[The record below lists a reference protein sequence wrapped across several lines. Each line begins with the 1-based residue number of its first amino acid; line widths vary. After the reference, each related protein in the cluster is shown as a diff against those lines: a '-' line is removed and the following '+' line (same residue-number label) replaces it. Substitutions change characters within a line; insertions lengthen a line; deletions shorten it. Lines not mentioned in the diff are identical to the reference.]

1 MNKTTVNRFYSTT
14 TALTTMTFQI
24 DFSRPTPSLCEG
36 SNHRVSLHLE
46 DYIPAECALQR
57 FLCWLQIKG
66 LRRENYQVQ
75 GVNWLLQK
83 ECAVNPPHGVMGGF
97 LADEMG
103 LGKTIQ
109 LLGVMMVNQ
118 LPRTLIVLPLAL
130 LEQWRAIIQHF
141 TGISPLV
148 YHGTARHKHSLDSLK
163 SHRIIL
169 TTYGHVSLA
178 EGAPITPLHCIQ
190 FDRLVFDEAHH
201 LRNDNTK
208 KHKGC
213 CQLKG
218 KISWLLTGTPVQNRL
233 SDFHNLSKVLG
244 FSRQFS
250 RENAAT
256 IANTYMLRRT
266 KQSVSLQLAPI
277 EETLCLVPWKT
288 SEEKLLAEDFH
299 RAFTFF
305 VKKLNRPAHSKTPEL
320 SKNSLTALLRARQ
333 SCVLPALMKKVLDSS
348 TDYSEEPCSICLKED
363 VKERGRIDCCDHFFC
378 HSCIAQWGKVK
389 KSCPMCK
396 SPFTKIHCEHLR
408 QDTDY
413 DLGLGLDSASKITAV
428 CDKINERGDNGRAKL
443 VFTHFRGEIDRIASN
458 LSESGLK
465 VETFDGRTSLA
476 NRKAI
481 LADKTL
487 DVLVIQIMAGCEG
500 LNLQHFKEIYFVS
513 AGWNP
518 AVEDQAIARC
528 HRMGQDET
536 VSVFRFEMEA
546 LSDGGLTLDKYCGI
560 CQEKKRAIAEE
571 LL

>member
-1 MNKTTVNRFYSTT
+1 MSKTKVNRFYSTT
-14 TALTTMTFQI
+14 TAPTTMTFSI
-24 DFSRPTPSLCEG
+24 DFSRPTPALCKGSSHRASLP
-36 SNHRVSLHLE
+36 LQA
-46 DYIPAECALQR
+46 YIPVECALER

-109 LLGVMMVNQ
+109 ILGTMMVNQ
-118 LPRTLIVLPLAL
+118 LPKTLIVLPLAL
-130 LEQWRAIIQHF
+130 LEQWRGIIQHF

-148 YHGTARHKHSLDSLK
+148 YHGTARHKHSIVDLESQK
-163 SHRIIL
+163 IIL
-169 TTYGHVSLA
+169 TTYGHISLA
-178 EGAPITPLHCIQ
+178 EGAPITPLHRIQ

-208 KHKGC
+208 KHKGSR
-213 CQLKG
+213 QLKG

-244 FSRQFS
+244 FSPTFS
-250 RENAAT
+250 RNNAEV
-256 IANTYMLRRT
+256 IAKTYMLRRT

-288 SEEKLLAEDFH
+288 SEEKLLAEDIH
-299 RAFTFF
+299 RAFTFS
-305 VKKLNRPAHSKTPEL
+305 VQKLNRPAHSKTPEL

-333 SCVLPALMKKVLDSS
+333 SCVLPALMKKALDSS
-348 TDYSEEPCSICLKED
+348 TDYSEEPCSICLNED

-389 KSCPMCK
+389 NSCPMCK
-396 SPFTKIHCEHLR
+396 RPFTTIHHEHLH

-413 DLGLGLDSASKITAV
+413 DLGLGLDSASKIAAV

-528 HRMGQDET
+528 HRMGQDDM

-560 CQEKKRAIAEE
+560 RQEEKRAIAEQ